1 VTTCQ
6 LLPRCQQLMLN
17 TALHEIS
24 AT

>member
-6 LLPRCQQLMLN
+6 LSPRCQQLMLN

>member
-6 LLPRCQQLMLN
+6 LSPRCQQLMLN
-17 TALHEIS
+17 RALHEIS